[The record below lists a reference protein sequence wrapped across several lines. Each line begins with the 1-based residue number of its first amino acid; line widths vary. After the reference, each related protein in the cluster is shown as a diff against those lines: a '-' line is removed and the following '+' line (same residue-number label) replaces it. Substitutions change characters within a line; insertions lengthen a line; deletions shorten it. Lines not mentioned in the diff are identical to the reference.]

1 MAFDL
6 TDYLAKRDGAFEGRP
21 DGLEPQYLTT
31 KQRDVALKSAEKQ
44 ARLAADAARQ
54 VAIAETNKQ
63 SIIGKLELD
72 QADWGGA
79 LLNTA
84 VATVNTGAGILG
96 NVAAAPFKAYAA
108 VQEAGTTPDEQ
119 AQFDLAAHQ
128 KALNAPGGDNLAALY
143 EYQDPKTGSTVLLSN
158 FVGDTPV
165 SAEQAIAKFQQD
177 GSNAVLEKTP
187 EVAARI
193 EQERAV
199 SAAAGAAGVPGMPQD
214 QTDRLTAALK
224 AREMARSIQDATN
237 LDEQVAIDRET
248 GQRTSSLQRRVVGD
262 GALSLVDGSVKAVE
276 AVLGLGSLASGGEAG
291 KKANEAGFKTKEAS
305 QLLQSWMTPE
315 QQLADK
321 KVADADGFMDT
332 LNTALDNPSVVPKN
346 IAESLPS
353 MVVGGAA
360 GKALQAAKVGAGLAG
375 AVGEGLI
382 MAGSQAEQIRQ
393 QTPDQR
399 LTLKQALLA
408 AGTGV
413 MGAAVGVAGNKL
425 AHAAKV
431 ADVDEALVTGAL
443 GQTGRSGAAKVI
455 VPGVIEGGEELAQS
469 SGEQVA
475 QNVALDKAPLEGVG
489 NAAAMGLLTGTPM
502 GVAGGVGQAAR
513 EAGARKD
520 QEQTQ
525 RADFQAAVDAA
536 DPTPYLDPKTPNY
549 APDKAVAVLFAASQ
563 KEDATPEL
571 QAEHLSKAESIVDEL
586 EQDVSNRRADVFDTT
601 PEGQAKLQAEITRAE
616 QHGQAPVVEAL
627 QQALAQVQGMTDAQK
642 AEVQAE
648 LVKSE
653 ERLASTK
660 QVAEQLTQLVSP
672 KAEEVQAQVAAAQTD
687 PAAAEKVLTLA
698 INRPESLSQADLSS
712 LINDTSNSL
721 SQEQR
726 SYLKAFDEARVAR
739 NRAQSTSSV
748 NQEVLQGTD
757 ENMGLAQYHSKVT
770 QALRQGQD
778 TQASQLLEQLSSFA
792 QGHKNKFRVATAAL
806 KMANRTGQPVQIVR
820 TESGWQ
826 KAKQTYSPEEL
837 RAIGFEVRPGK
848 FSLSTLHSMQDEAKA
863 IAATYTELKAAQGVA
878 LELAQRRSRRL
889 PSGQTEST
897 GAPAVSETAPA
908 TETPVSTPATTEA
921 PAAEAPAEVTEPAL
935 AAEVT
940 TGLDVFQGER
950 AVQVDAKNYKGLN
963 LVSQFLTQ
971 SKDRTVSGLNRPLV
985 AVKNFLSQTE
995 HSLKDFAPDSTLT
1008 SKQEEVLNDFKTSA
1022 ETWNGLYEAL
1032 LPNKDKIDPQ
1042 YSHLN
1047 PIEFFMNADGQ
1058 LEENVKT
1065 AISASVYGW
1074 LNEHARDLVGSPQ
1087 HIARLM
1093 HWDKDKRLNAAIH
1106 EAVGHLGT
1114 RESVVANDLGQS
1126 ILQALGIKALDTA
1139 GINERARIEAG
1150 LGQFAIA
1157 FMLDQKLVERQAIS
1171 KGELVKL
1178 GAKKASNA
1186 DWDEAD
1192 REAAAADA
1200 TLEYFLRVQSTDPT
1214 IQAVVELNTGSQG
1227 ILDKIFGLGRA
1238 VSEPSRT
1245 PPVFAQET
1253 TKHTQQPIPQSLR
1266 SKLEYLTQQPWRPVA
1281 DRVKIL
1287 LDLPDAL
1294 VDRMI
1299 GIKPVNEQTVHK
1311 DNRPG
1316 LTAKNNALLRDKQN
1330 AFAFLRQLSSEEQG
1344 LEQDLYMEYSV
1355 WKHHRV
1361 GMTGNVL
1368 NPQTSKVQ
1376 RFLVGMTA
1384 WDSVIHPQRLRESK
1398 EFLLQVAAGLDIP
1411 IDKQSKKASLAQLK
1425 TLLAS
1430 DVMQA
1435 GMGALSQALAGQPLQ
1450 DFEQEAIAAA
1460 VEAGK
1465 MDLHSFAALLEMV
1478 KYDQAKANGTTF
1490 TSQLMGEV
1498 DGVTNG
1504 PMLSQILFGTI
1515 TQEIAHKGG
1524 FYGAESGFTDYPTW
1538 RGEQGHQDFYE
1549 TLASRLRDNL
1559 KASFDLDT
1567 LAPIFAFT
1575 GDLLVKVNRNI
1586 VKRPLTAVNY
1596 GSGLAAAIE
1605 GMADDFIGK
1614 VYEQFEALTQV
1625 EDPVLAQQQVQAL
1638 LEQLNT
1644 MLVASGKSPMVTTS
1658 SLQDVMN
1665 SVLPSSVETTLKQYF
1680 AATVGEAMKTALTD
1694 TLGDFLTARDQFNRA
1709 GRIAFGLYDAVY
1721 QHMKASYIAQNLDGT
1736 LASTTRNGQ
1745 TVAAQDLSAEQDAVI
1760 RKRLA
1765 KMEPLLASAISHQ
1778 DGDLSTGIRLADTS
1792 KTLSDSPAYTGQV
1805 KLQRVVP
1812 GALNSRNPNVKTMRF
1827 RAFEQTQT
1835 SPGVASLVF
1844 GVQSTD
1850 SAIISS
1856 VYGQQPILNVHD
1868 AGGSG
1873 INGIGQMAEAL
1884 NQATFDNLLNY
1895 SPPSAMLD
1903 TLTRVVTGLAEV
1915 MQDNQDTELPKAVQK
1930 VLDQEKVANLEGL
1943 LTDTFQ
1949 EAFRANTAK
1958 LEFLGQQAHISQYGL
1973 AEHSYSVTESDLAK
1987 VAEAKTQL
1995 RSDLPAAVKTQVK
2008 ALDGVLNRKQTAA
2021 AEAKPTEPNDWGALG
2036 RPAQAPNMAL
2046 VEFFSE
2052 EPQRQV
2058 GEMLGVLESVLG
2070 TDLQGQYLR
2079 KLLKLIGRTVDLSM
2093 PVTYITKDTPMDGQD
2108 LSQLG
2113 RAMAWYSSDR
2123 GIFILSPDFSNSQ
2136 LDAEP
2141 LLHELV
2147 HASVALEMEN
2157 PSTSEAHAM
2166 VQELEQLR
2174 EWTKAK
2180 VGKDSPYA
2188 DALVNVHELV
2198 AYGLTNKAFQA
2209 VLRQVQVPTKGTG
2222 NRFINGMQRFINA
2235 ISGLLFKDSRL
2246 SQSEQAI
2253 NGLTIL
2259 IENASGLFAA
2269 SKAAQP
2275 AQPALTL
2282 PINSTDPLAQIQQL
2296 STQQLFD
2303 LLSPA
2308 APSFQVHLRKVQQQI
2323 ADKLHGPFSSI
2334 KDALSAEQALTPD
2347 ERFLKAVASGRL
2359 PFASAAQVNGVAMS
2373 AQEAFLFEQV
2383 EAVTLASIDNTG
2395 VTSVAY
2401 RELSKLYDEVKAKI
2415 TPADIGQAAYDF
2427 IFTIQT
2433 GAHGKSDY
2441 LARFV
2446 AAGLAYQPLA
2456 DKLAFSTKT
2465 DTRSLKGMTFWQAVQ
2480 TWFER
2485 LLETFHSKLTHTQP
2499 GQLADA
2505 KLMTLIEQLVDI
2517 ESKRR
2522 TAQAAPQSGFSEIIE
2537 VQTRRLNDAV
2547 RKGVQGAVDSKF
2559 FKENKLSGVRAMSA
2573 VASTVFGDRLELFVE
2588 GMQRLRDQQ
2597 FKQSPGLI
2605 MGLFNEIRGSHAGN
2619 LTAHELLRG
2628 TNNNE
2633 RLRKHLID
2641 DSRQLALG
2649 SFANQGQD
2657 LSTQDKAA
2665 ITHGLRVDLQSLL
2678 DSFTVEQIEQLLSDP
2693 KALNQAIEQHQQRLQ
2708 DLPYSRYYL
2717 RGAKDLA
2724 FFMATG
2730 KVRSPNLVKNAYALA
2745 RLFGTEQSPPSAAQ
2759 AQQAEAVLNPLI
2771 TLLGLRYSPATT
2783 LKRLAEVFRT
2793 ENARGNDSGMQFTLR
2808 MHRLL
2813 QEQAKER
2820 LFNGSEGL
2828 MIKGYVPEVFN
2839 PRITVKAATVEEGK
2853 QLLRMG
2859 YAKSDKPL
2867 AQDMADPY
2875 AEEMH
2880 LYRLEDGGLK
2890 AYVTGIFSTTGL
2902 HAKGNTVHGG
2912 EYDLQGQQLHAINQR
2927 HSALI
2932 ARKKAAAIRQLFTS
2946 DERYEPTAQVDNHLV
2961 PVFNPQ
2967 GKAVNYAYLMAHDT
2981 KDVLLERNN
2990 NFDELLGQ
2998 FAGSTFDKQSSAE
3011 QNAKAV
3017 KAFHEQYLDEYAQ
3030 RSDSYLVVGP
3040 GAKEERLREAYK
3052 LLPKATQQEIIKV
3065 WGSPNMLIR
3074 SDLVDMALGYRKF
3087 SISDMFHKQA
3097 KDGAEPGKA
3106 IRTAAEQVFVDF
3118 WSFVMADRK
3127 PGSAP
3132 YQTLDG
3138 RKAAE
3143 ARAALKLRQAEDVW
3157 QEIVSEIKDILVVKT
3172 GMTLVGNVLSNFSEL
3187 YWIGVP
3193 LTDMVKHH
3201 RIALRG
3207 VVAYRKDAKE
3217 LFQLQQLLATNTL
3230 KGSLTD
3236 MQQRIAQLED
3246 AIARNPV
3253 KELIDAGLLPTIV
3266 EDVSQDV
3273 DAYSYKSKLVK
3284 GTERFTNGLNKHV
3297 KTAGKTLYMAHDT
3310 PLYQW
3315 LSQGTQIS
3323 DFLARYT
3330 AYQHM
3335 TGRKT
3340 APMDHK
3346 SAVQFVSD
3354 AFVNYDIPTHRTM
3367 QYLNDM
3373 GIIRFTKYYLRIQ
3386 KVIMHLWRDN
3396 PARALMLLTLD
3407 HFFSGAQTL
3416 MDSGFV
3422 HHLGNPLNAGALEY
3436 PFVLDELA
3444 TTSALLSPL
3453 K

>member
-6 TDYLAKRDGAFEGRP
+6 TDYLAKRDGAFEARP
-21 DGLEPQYLTT
+21 AGLDPQYLTT
-31 KQRDVALKSAEKQ
+31 KQRDVALKTAEKQ

-72 QADWGGA
+72 PNSLIGKVADTGVATFTTAAKLVGKA
-79 LLNTA
+79 ATIPLNYLADSAENSVTPEQRAAVEAQPGLRLSYDEPFQYTDPSTNKTLLLNSFDGD
-84 VATVNTGAGILG
+84 VSVNKADAIDRYHAKGD
-96 NVAAAPFKAYAA
+96 NVIGEAAPS
-108 VQEAGTTPDEQ
+108 QEQ
-119 AQFDLAAHQ
+119 DLV
-128 KALNAPGGDNLAALY
+128 APPL
-143 EYQDPKTGSTVLLSN
+143 
-158 FVGDTPV
+158 
-165 SAEQAIAKFQQD
+165 SAEN
-177 GSNAVLEKTP
+177 SR
-187 EVAARI
+187 AA
-193 EQERAV
+193 
-199 SAAAGAAGVPGMPQD
+199 
-214 QTDRLTAALK
+214 DRLTAAIK
-224 AREMARSIQDATN
+224 ARELAKTIGDATN
-237 LDEQVAIDRET
+237 LESLTTINPET
-248 GQRTSSLQRRVVGD
+248 GERTSGLQGKVAD
-262 GALSLVDGSVKAVE
+262 GALKLASGFVGANESLVGLVSLVDGGDA
-276 AVLGLGSLASGGEAG
+276 AAAL
-291 KKANEAGFKTKEAS
+291 NEAGYDFKHTKKELAK
-305 QLLQSWMTPE
+305 LMTPE
-315 QQLADK
+315 QRLADSK
-321 KVADADGFMDT
+321 TDQAEGFSKTLDA
-332 LNTALDNPSVVPKN
+332 ALDNPST
-346 IAESLPS
+346 ITGGIIESIPS
-353 MVVGGAA
+353 MLVGGVA
-360 GKALQAAKVGAGLAG
+360 GKLLTKAIPAVKAGIAAAF
-375 AVGEGLI
+375 GEGMV
-382 MAGSQAEQIRQ
+382 MAGTQAENIR
-393 QTPDQR
+393 TDTEDQR
-399 LTLKQALLA
+399 LNLKQKLLA

-413 MGAAVGVAGNKL
+413 MGAGVGAIGNKL
-425 AHAAKV
+425 SHALKV
-431 ADVDEALVTGAL
+431 TDVDEALVNGAL
-443 GQTGRSGAAKVI
+443 GQAQRGVLTRTGLAGA
-455 VPGVIEGGEELAQS
+455 IEGGEELVQS
-469 SGEQVA
+469 SGEKVA
-475 QNVALDKAPLEGVG
+475 QNVALDKPFDEGVG
-489 NAAAMGLLTGTPM
+489 NAAAMGLVTGTPM
-502 GVAGGVGQAAR
+502 GVASGAGQAAR
-513 EAGARKD
+513 GAGARKD

-536 DPTPYLDPKTPNY
+536 DPSPYLDPKTSNY

-571 QAEHLSKAESIVDEL
+571 QAEHLSKAESIVAEL

-601 PEGQAKLQAEITRAE
+601 PEGQAKLQAEIAKAE

-627 QQALAQVQGMTDAQK
+627 QQALAQVQAMTPEQK

-653 ERLASTK
+653 TRLADTQ
-660 QVAEQLTQLVSP
+660 QVAEQLSQLVSP
-672 KAEEVQAQVAAAQTD
+672 KVDEVQAQVEAAQTD
-687 PAAAEKVLTLA
+687 PVAAEKVLTLA

-721 SQEQR
+721 STEQR

-848 FSLSTLHSMQDEAKA
+848 FSLPTLHSMQDEAKA

-878 LELAQRRSRRL
+878 LELAQRRGRRL

-897 GAPAVSETAPA
+897 GAPAISETAPA

-921 PAAEAPAEVTEPAL
+921 PAAEAPAEVTEPTP

-950 AVQVDAKNYKGLN
+950 AAKVDAQNYKGLN
-963 LVSQFLTQ
+963 LVRQFLTQ

-985 AVKNFLSQTE
+985 AVKNFLNQTE

-1022 ETWNGLYEAL
+1022 ETWNGLYDAL

-1047 PIEFFMNADGQ
+1047 PIEFFMNDDGQ

-1139 GINERARIEAG
+1139 GANEKARIEAG
-1150 LGQFAIA
+1150 LGQYAIA

-1227 ILDKIFGLGRA
+1227 ILDKVFGLGRA

-1266 SKLEYLTQQPWRPVA
+1266 SKLEYLIQQPWRPVA
-1281 DRVKIL
+1281 DRVNL
-1287 LDLPDAL
+1287 LLSLPDAL

-1299 GIKPVNEQTVHK
+1299 GVKPVNEQTVHK

-1384 WDSVIHPQRLRESK
+1384 WDSVIHPQRLRESQ

-1411 IDKQSKKASLAQLK
+1411 IDKQSKKASLAALK

-1430 DVMQA
+1430 DVMQE
-1435 GMGALSQALAGQPLQ
+1435 GMGALSQALAGHPLQ
-1450 DFEQEAIAAA
+1450 DFEQKAIAAA
-1460 VEAGK
+1460 VEAGN

-1567 LAPIFAFT
+1567 LTPIFAFT
-1575 GDLLVKVNRNI
+1575 GDLLVKVNRKI

-1614 VYEQFEALTQV
+1614 VYEQFEELAKGK
-1625 EDPVLAQQQVQAL
+1625 DPVLAQQQVQAL

-1680 AATVGEAMKTALTD
+1680 TATVGEAMKTALTD

-1778 DGDLSTGIRLADTS
+1778 DGDRSTGIRLADTS

-1884 NQATFDNLLNY
+1884 NQSTFDNLLNY

-1943 LTDTFQ
+1943 LTDTLQ

-1973 AEHSYSVTESDLAK
+1973 AEHSYRVTETDLAK
-1987 VAEAKTQL
+1987 VAEVKAKL
-1995 RSDLPAAVKTQVK
+1995 RSDLPSAVKTRVK
-2008 ALDGVLNRKQTAA
+2008 ALDSVLNRKQTEA
-2021 AEAKPTEPNDWGALG
+2021 AEAKPAEPNGWGELG
-2036 RPAQAPNMAL
+2036 RPAQTPNMAL

-2058 GEMLGVLESVLG
+2058 GELLGVLESVLG

-2079 KLLKLIGRTVDLSM
+2079 KLLKLIGRTVDLSI
-2093 PVTYITKDTPMDGQD
+2093 PVTYVTKDTPMDGQD

-2123 GIFILSPDFSNSQ
+2123 GIFILSSDFSNSQ

-2198 AYGLTNKAFQA
+2198 AYGLTNKAVQEL
-2209 VLRQVQVPTKGTG
+2209 LRQVQVPTKGTG

-2282 PINSTDPLAQIQQL
+2282 PINSTDPLARIQQL

-2323 ADKLHGPFSSI
+2323 ANKLHGPFSSI

-2401 RELSKLYDEVKAKI
+2401 RELGKLYDEVKAKI

-2433 GAHGKSDY
+2433 GANGKSDY

-2522 TAQAAPQSGFSEIIE
+2522 TALAAPPSGFSEIIE

-2597 FKQSPGLI
+2597 FKQSPGI
-2605 MGLFNEIRGSHAGN
+2605 VMGLFNEIRGSHAGN

-2657 LSTQDKAA
+2657 LSTEDKAA
-2665 ITHGLRVDLQSLL
+2665 ITHSLRVDLQSLL

-2693 KALNQAIEQHQQRLQ
+2693 KALNQAIEPHQQRLQ
-2708 DLPYSRYYL
+2708 DLPHYRYYL

-2771 TLLGLRYSPATT
+2771 SLMGLRYSPATT

-2820 LFNGSEGL
+2820 LFDGSEGL

-2839 PRITVKAATVEEGK
+2839 PRITVKAATVEDGK

-2902 HAKGNTVHGG
+2902 NAKGNTVHGG

-2927 HSALI
+2927 HSAMI

-2967 GKAVNYAYLMAHDT
+2967 GKAVNYAYLMAHVT

-3017 KAFHEQYLDEYAQ
+3017 KAFHDQYLGEYAQ

-3118 WSFVMADRK
+3118 WSFVMANRK

-3132 YQTLDG
+3132 YQTLEG

-3172 GMTLVGNVLSNFSEL
+3172 GMTLIGNVLSNFTEL

-3230 KGSLTD
+3230 KGSLSD

-3310 PLYQW
+3310 QMYQW

-3330 AYQHM
+3330 TYQHM

-3346 SAVQFVSD
+3346 TAVQFVSD

-3386 KVIMHLWRDN
+3386 TVIMHLWRDN
-3396 PARALMLLTLD
+3396 PARALMLLSLD

-3416 MDSGFV
+3416 MDSGFL